1 MLTVMAKSKSKEKKG
16 KRAKLSKVR
25 KKGSRKKK
33 NVTAKA
39 RKGAKKNAAGRK
51 ATPRPKVTHA
61 ETTSAPAA
69 FTEIASEEMTSS
81 PPSPGEPAM
90 IESTEST
97 GASESGFTP
106 TEDNSNSNNTSSM

>member
-1 MLTVMAKSKSKEKKG
+1 MLTVMAKAKSKEKKG

-33 NVTAKA
+33 EVTAKA
-39 RKGAKKNAAGRK
+39 RKGTKKNAARRK
-51 ATPRPKVTHA
+51 ATSRPKVPYA
-61 ETTSAPAA
+61 GTTSAPAA

-81 PPSPGEPAM
+81 PLAPGEPAM

-97 GASESGFTP
+97 GASESEFTSI
-106 TEDNSNSNNTSSM
+106 EDNSSNNTSSM

>member
-33 NVTAKA
+33 DVTAKA

-61 ETTSAPAA
+61 ETTTSAPAA

-90 IESTEST
+90 IEST